1 MREQT
6 KIVTENPDESVG
18 AITTPIYQTTSY
30 VLPKGEKYRYTR
42 EKNPTVER
50 LEEKIAEI
58 TNSESATVFSSGMA
72 AISTTLLNF
81 LKPGM
86 SLLIQKGIFARTYRF
101 CMDFLRS
108 LNIRVVAT
116 KPDTENIEEAL
127 KSERFN
133 VVFLESIT
141 NPLLRVVDLP
151 RISKV
156 AKDLGTVVIVDSTLS
171 TPINQKVIEQGADID
186 VESMSKFIAGHNDV
200 IAGYAAGNKD
210 KISQIDQLRR
220 TLGGALDPHAA
231 YLVLRGLKTLKLRM
245 DVINRNAQRIAEFLD
260 DHPKVKFVYY
270 PGLRDNI
277 DNAIASKVL
286 KGYGGIVSFE
296 IRGTK
301 DDVLRMFSKL
311 KLITVSQTFG
321 GINSVISHPM
331 TMSHRSLTAEEMKE
345 AGITESLVRLSV
357 GIEDVDD
364 LIEDLDQALMSFR

>member
-1 MREQT
+1 M
-6 KIVTENPDESVG
+6 
-18 AITTPIYQTTSY
+18 
-30 VLPKGEKYRYTR
+30 
-42 EKNPTVER
+42 
-50 LEEKIAEI
+50 
-58 TNSESATVFSSGMA
+58 
-72 AISTTLLNF
+72 
-81 LKPGM
+81 
-86 SLLIQKGIFARTYRF
+86 
-101 CMDFLRS
+101 
-108 LNIRVVAT
+108 
-116 KPDTENIEEAL
+116 
-127 KSERFN
+127 
-133 VVFLESIT
+133 
-141 NPLLRVVDLP
+141 DLP